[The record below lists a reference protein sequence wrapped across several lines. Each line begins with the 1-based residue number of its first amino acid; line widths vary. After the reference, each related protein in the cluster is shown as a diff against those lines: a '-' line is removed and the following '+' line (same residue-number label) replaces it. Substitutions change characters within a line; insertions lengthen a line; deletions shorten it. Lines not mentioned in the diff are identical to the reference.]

1 MTDITHPTTYPEQA
15 AFQLVVELIRAE
27 KVPMQH
33 DNVTNILK
41 MYDEAVAHFKNSGDF
56 SDFRVEVI

>member
-1 MTDITHPTTYPEQA
+1 MTDIAHPTSYPEQA

-41 MYDEAVAHFKNSGDF
+41 IYDEAVAHFKESDESSG
-56 SDFRVEVI
+56 FRVEVI